1 MDRGRGEEM
10 PILKDVGEIVIPPA
24 SAEAPPLESIIV
36 QAADIKDKLASSGHK
51 LMHGIGREVHVD
63 KSQESVS

>member
-36 QAADIKDKLASSGHK
+36 QAADIKIS
-51 LMHGIGREVHVD
+51 
-63 KSQESVS
+63 